1 MSEAPRDPFQK
12 IPLWSVRQI
21 ALLIYIHDLLM
32 AAAAMAVVLLGRY
45 RFETKATPY
54 GMIWEATLA
63 FALVAAF
70 VFPFFKLHR
79 GVWRFTA
86 LNDIWRIAQ
95 AAAATSILVLPLLF
109 LVNRLVD
116 FPRSAPVLVIGL
128 TVLFMSFGR
137 VLASGLASGDVR
149 ATLSLEDRSAPAMV
163 LVGTEQDAADF
174 LRENRRAS
182 RPMRI
187 AGLVTPDNRGAGRTI
202 DGRPVLGSLSR
213 LTFILRSLSG
223 RDVQL
228 PQVVVVDP
236 RPSRTLLEQVVAAA
250 GEAGVRVARAR
261 SMVGEAAALAPV
273 QAADLLGRPPRVL
286 DPIRALD
293 LVAGKRVLVTG
304 AGGTIG
310 SELTRQILNYGPERV
325 ILFDASEYNLY
336 AIDRELTESGIEVP
350 WSVELGD
357 VRDQG
362 RLSELFARE
371 RPQVVVHAAALK
383 HVPLMEANPSEA
395 VMTNL
400 GGAVQV
406 ARLARDLSEAF
417 VFISTDKAVN
427 PTNVM
432 GATKRAAERAIQALM
447 VGGKAKAAIVRF
459 GNVLGSTGSVVPLF
473 ERQIAAG
480 GPVTL
485 THPDMVRYFMTVQ
498 EAAGLVLQAAAL
510 PQEPGSAAVYVLDMG
525 EPVRIED
532 LARRMIQLHGLRP
545 DRDII
550 LSHTGLRPGEKL
562 YEEVFYAAE
571 DVRQT
576 LADGVMAA
584 RTDPARW
591 SDLQEAFDGLMAAA
605 QSRNEQ
611 AVIEGLMGLEPGFH
625 PDPRKP

>member
-1 MSEAPRDPFQK
+1 MRQPNSEPPLKDPFFSGPK
-12 IPLWSVRQI
+12 I
-21 ALLIYIHDLLM
+21 ALLIYVHDLLM
-32 AAAAMAVVLLGRY
+32 AAAAMAAVLLTRY
-45 RFETKATPY
+45 RFEPKATPY
-54 GMIWEATLA
+54 GMIAESTLA
-63 FALVAAF
+63 FALVAAV
-70 VFPFFKLHR
+70 VFPVFKLHR

-86 LNDIWRIAQ
+86 LNDIWRIVQ
-95 AAAATSILVLPLLF
+95 AVAASSLLVLPVLF
-109 LVNRLVD
+109 LINRLVD
-116 FPRSAPVLVIGL
+116 FPRSAPVLVIGAA
-128 TVLFMSFGR
+128 VLFISLGR
-137 VLASGLASGDVR
+137 ILNSALASGDIR
-149 ATLSLEDRSAPAMV
+149 AVLSLQDRTAPAMV
-163 LVGTEQDAADF
+163 LIGTGRDAADF
-174 LRENRRAS
+174 LRENRRAAQ
-182 RPMRI
+182 PMRI
-187 AGLVTPDNRGAGRTI
+187 AGLVTPNDLVAGRMI
-202 DGRPVLGSLSR
+202 DGCPVLGSLDR
-213 LTFILRSLSG
+213 LPYILRGLSQ
-223 RDVQL
+223 REKQL
-228 PQVVVVDP
+228 PQLVVVDP
-236 RPSRTLLEQVVAAA
+236 RPSRALLEQIVAAA

-261 SMVGEAAALAPV
+261 AMVGGASALAPV

-286 DPIRALD
+286 DQKRALD

-310 SELTRQILNYGPERV
+310 SELTRQILSYRPERV

-336 AIDRELTESGIEVP
+336 AIDRELTELGIEVP

-447 VGGKAKAAIVRF
+447 VGGKATAAIVRF

-473 ERQIAAG
+473 ERQITAG

-485 THPDMVRYFMTVQ
+485 THPDMVRFFMTVQ

-510 PQEPGSAAVYVLDMG
+510 PQVPGAAGVYVLDMG

-545 DRDII
+545 DRDIA
-550 LSHTGLRPGEKL
+550 LVHTGLRPGEKL
-562 YEEVFYAAE
+562 FEEVFYAAE

-576 LADGVMAA
+576 EADGVMAA
-584 RTDPARW
+584 RTDPAHW
-591 SDLQEAFDGLMAAA
+591 SDLQGAFEDLMSAA
-605 QSRNEQ
+605 QTRNEA
-611 AVIEGLMGLEPGFH
+611 AVIAGLVALEPGFL
-625 PDPRKP
+625 PDPR

>member
-1 MSEAPRDPFQK
+1 MT
-12 IPLWSVRQI
+12 PLGPEDRVKGSFFSGRKI
-21 ALLIYIHDLLM
+21 ALLIYSHDLCM
-32 AAAAMAVVLLGRY
+32 AAAAMAAALLARY
-45 RFETKATPY
+45 RFEPKATPY
-54 GMIWEATLA
+54 GMIWDATLA
-63 FALVAAF
+63 FTIVAALV
-70 VFPFFKLHR
+70 FPVFKLHR

-86 LNDIWRIAQ
+86 LNDLWRIVQ
-95 AAAATSILVLPLLF
+95 AVGVSSLLVLPVLF
-109 LVNRLVD
+109 LINRLVD
-116 FPRSAPVLVIGL
+116 FPRSAPVLVLGAA
-128 TVLFMSFGR
+128 VLFLSFGR
-137 VLASGLASGDVR
+137 ILTRALASGDIR
-149 ATLSLEDRSAPAMV
+149 AALSLEDRTAPAMV
-163 LVGTEQDAADF
+163 LVGTGRDAADF
-174 LRENRRAS
+174 LRENRRAAQ
-182 RPMRI
+182 PMRI
-187 AGLVTPDNRGAGRTI
+187 AGLVTTNDLVVGRMV
-202 DGRPVLGSLSR
+202 DGCPVLGPLGRLSYILRGLSR
-213 LTFILRSLSG
+213 RE
-223 RDVQL
+223 RQL

-236 RPSRTLLEQVVAAA
+236 RPSRALLEQIVSAA

-261 SMVGEAAALAPV
+261 AMAGGASALAPV

-286 DPIRALD
+286 DQKRALD
-293 LVAGKRVLVTG
+293 LVAGKSVLVTG

-310 SELTRQILNYGPERV
+310 SELTRQILSYGPERV

-336 AIDRELTESGIEVP
+336 AIDRELTELGITVP

-362 RLSELFARE
+362 RLSELFTRE

-459 GNVLGSTGSVVPLF
+459 GNVLGSAGSVVPLF

-485 THPDMVRYFMTVQ
+485 THPDMVRFFMTVQ

-510 PQEPGSAAVYVLDMG
+510 PHQPGAAAIYVLDMG

-545 DRDII
+545 ERDIA
-550 LSHTGLRPGEKL
+550 LVHSGLRPGEKL
-562 YEEVFYAAE
+562 FEEVFYAAE

-576 LADGVMAA
+576 EADGVMAA
-584 RTDPARW
+584 RTDPAHW
-591 SDLQEAFDGLMAAA
+591 SDLKGAFEGLMSAA
-605 QSRNEQ
+605 QSRDER
-611 AVIEGLMGLEPGFH
+611 AVIAGLVALEPGFQ
-625 PDPRKP
+625 PDPR